1 MPVDTDYR
9 PQHIPLRRR
18 HHMQSALAMN
28 LNNVFDKRYWIPGF
42 VEQNGSNDFGDSRNV
57 MFTLIT
63 RRASERQACAA
74 D

>member
-1 MPVDTDYR
+1 
-9 PQHIPLRRR
+9 
-18 HHMQSALAMN
+18 MQSALAMN
-28 LNNVFDKRYWIPGF
+28 LNNVFDKRYWVPGF

>member
-28 LNNVFDKRYWIPGF
+28 LNNVFDKRYWVPGF